1 MGGGRDGSGG
11 LTRRRERGFG
21 LLHGRSMKRKGFEG
35 EWAPATLGTTAGA
48 HLLLRVW
55 CTDCLHRADIDPGE
69 EAERNGADLSVRVG
83 RPAHLLS
90 MRQPSD

>member
-1 MGGGRDGSGG
+1 
-11 LTRRRERGFG
+11 
-21 LLHGRSMKRKGFEG
+21 MKRKGFEG

-69 EAERNGADLSVRVG
+69 EAERNGADLSVRDWAGRLTCSQCGSRQIDFVVAPGSTGGVG
-83 RPAHLLS
+83 R
-90 MRQPSD
+90 